1 MVREMRLPD
10 STIPGKPADTP
21 EERVPEAA
29 EDITALRDIIVGPQ
43 RERIDRLEARLDD
56 PAVRT
61 NEISQHLAEALVLRT
76 GRDDQVARALEPT
89 LADAIKASVQKRPQ
103 TLADALFP
111 LMGPGIRKA
120 ISATIMG
127 MIQSFNQVLNH
138 SFSWQGLKW
147 RLEALRT
154 RKPFAEVVLL
164 HSLVYQVEQIF
175 LIHNQ
180 TGLVLNHV
188 VARAVDI
195 QDPDLVSGM
204 LTAIQ
209 DFIHDSFSVGGDAG
223 IDTLRVGNDR
233 SVWVEQGARITL
245 AAVIRGTPPMDLR
258 RELHDVLHRLELK
271 KRDALEAFAGDTGP
285 FAELEDDLTACLQ
298 FKLKEERTRISP
310 WLWVLLT
317 GLLVLAGYGGVRT
330 YQDHQRWAGF
340 VGTLR
345 KTPGIVVTLA
355 QRQWGDIHLSGLKDP
370 LATDPLELLL
380 EAGFDPGR
388 VRGRW
393 EIYYALEPAFVI
405 QRARQ
410 SLKPPDGVGLNLV
423 DGTLTINGTAP
434 HAWIGSATRL
444 APLIPGV
451 RSVAT
456 DGLQSVES
464 LELKALGRQIEG
476 VSILFARGTTVF
488 GRDQYSEVDRA
499 AELLRK
505 HQELAVHIDR
515 DLRILIVGHTDSTGE
530 ESYNR
535 ELSYQRADKVWRAL
549 LRMGV
554 SPRHLSVRGMGATE
568 PIKAES
574 TEEDRER
581 NRRVSFRVFQVAQ

>member
-1 MVREMRLPD
+1 MPD
-10 STIPGKPADTP
+10 STIPGKPADIP
-21 EERVPEAA
+21 EERVAETA

-43 RERIDRLEARLDD
+43 KERIDRLEARLDD

-61 NEISQHLAEALVLRT
+61 NEISRHLAEALVLRT

-89 LADAIKASVQKRPQ
+89 LAEAFKAAVQKRPQ

-138 SFSWQGLKW
+138 SFSWRGLKW
-147 RLEALRT
+147 RFEALRT

-188 VARAVDI
+188 VAQAVDI

-209 DFIHDSFSVGGDAG
+209 DFIHDSFSADGDAG

-233 SVWVEQGARITL
+233 SVWVEQGGRTTM

-258 RELHDVLHRLELK
+258 RELHEVLYRLELR
-271 KRDALEAFAGDTGP
+271 KRDALEVFAGDTGP
-285 FAELEDDLTACLQ
+285 FADLEDDLTACLQ
-298 FKLKEERTRISP
+298 FKLKDERTRISP
-310 WLWVLLT
+310 WLWLLLA
-317 GLLVLAGYGGVRT
+317 GLLGLAGFVGLRT
-330 YQDHQRWAGF
+330 YQDHQNWAGF

-345 KTPGIVVTLA
+345 QTPGIVVTQA
-355 QRQWGDIHLSGLKDP
+355 QRRGGEIHLSGLRDP
-370 LATDPLELLL
+370 LAADPLELLA

-388 VRGRW
+388 VRARW
-393 EIYYALEPAFVI
+393 EHYYALEPAFVLV
-405 QRARQ
+405 RVRQ
-410 SLKPPDGVGLNLV
+410 GLKPPDGVGLDLV

-434 HAWIGSATRL
+434 HAWVESARRL
-444 APLIPGV
+444 AALIPGV
-451 RSVAT
+451 RAVAA
-456 DGLQSVES
+456 DGLRSAES
-464 LELKALGRQIEG
+464 LQITALGRQIEG
-476 VSILFARGTTVF
+476 IFIRFARGTTDF
-488 GRDQYSEVDRA
+488 GRDQYPRVERA

-505 HQELAVHIDR
+505 IQDLAVRIGR
-515 DLRILIVGHTDSTGE
+515 DLRVLIVGHTDTIGE
-530 ESYNR
+530 ETYNR
-535 ELSYQRADKVWRAL
+535 ELSYQRAEKVWRAL

-554 SPRHLSVRGMGATE
+554 GPRYLSVRGMGATE
-568 PIKAES
+568 PLQEES

-581 NRRVSFRVFQVAQ
+581 NRRVSFRVFSVEH